1 MSFTSPE
8 FLIFLAVLLVAYHA
22 AGAAR
27 LAGWVQWGLLSVASL
42 YFYGFKDPQ
51 LLWLLGFSITFN
63 CMAGWLIARSVH
75 EGRAVPGWTMGVALT
90 VNLLLIV
97 FFKYARLIGSLLL
110 PAGHP
115 ILAQLQNI
123 PLPIGISF
131 YTFHAVSFLVD
142 LSRANTR
149 ETSLRPF
156 CAELAGGNLLSG
168 LGKLSLYINFFPQ
181 LIAGPI
187 MKARAFLP
195 QVGFHHFTNIAWR
208 QALRYL
214 ILGYFLKT
222 VVADNL
228 HEQTILISNA
238 NYAVLKK
245 FDLLLLLYGYSCF
258 IFADFAGYSLM
269 ALGFAALFGY
279 RLPINFNFPYLSASI
294 TEFWRRWHIS
304 LSTWLRDYLYF
315 PLGGNRKGT
324 GRTYLNL
331 FLVMF
336 LGGLWH
342 GAEMRFAW
350 WGVGHGLLLMIERL
364 LGAGGEETSVKNGS
378 VRRMLQIFITFHL
391 VSFLWLCFVMPDMA
405 HITGFLQALWK
416 NPIGANPRATYVI
429 LIYALPVV
437 LYHVWGY
444 LRPTWR
450 EKIATCPQDGWLEPV
465 AYGIMLYFIITNQ
478 GVGGDFVYFNF

>member
-8 FLIFLAVLLVAYHA
+8 FLIFFAVLLAAYHA

-42 YFYGFKDPQ
+42 YFYGFKNPQ
-51 LLWLLGFSITFN
+51 LLWLLGFSIAFN
-63 CMAGWLIARSVH
+63 CAAGWLIARRVH
-75 EGRAVPGWTMGVALT
+75 ASREVPGWTMGIAIT
-90 VNLLLIV
+90 VNLMLIG
-97 FFKYARLIGSLLL
+97 FFKYARLIGSLVL

-115 ILAQLQNI
+115 LLHQLKDI

-142 LSRANTR
+142 LSRAGTR
-149 ETSLRPF
+149 EPALRPF
-156 CAELAGGNLLSG
+156 AVELAGGNLLSG

-195 QVGFHHFTNIAWR
+195 QVGFHHFRSIAWR

-214 ILGYFLKT
+214 ILGCFLKT

-228 HEQTILISNA
+228 HEQTLLITNA
-238 NYAVLKK
+238 NYAYLKK
-245 FDLLLLLYGYSCF
+245 FDFLLLLYGYSIF

-315 PLGGNRKGT
+315 PLGGNRKGA

-350 WGVGHGLLLMIERL
+350 WGIGHGVLLMIERL
-364 LGAGGEETSVKNGS
+364 LGAGGGETSVRNGS
-378 VRRMLQIFITFHL
+378 LRRWLGMILTFNL
-391 VSFLWLCFVMPDMA
+391 VSLLWLCFVMPDMA
-405 HITGFLQALWK
+405 RLTAFLSGLWH
-416 NPIGANPRATYVI
+416 NPVGANPRGAYVI
-429 LIYALPVV
+429 FIYALPIA
-437 LYHVWGY
+437 LYHLWGY
-444 LRPTWR
+444 LRPIWR
-450 EKIATCPQDGWLEPV
+450 EKSAACRPGGWMESL

>member
-1 MSFTSPE
+1 MSFTSQE
-8 FLIFLAVLLVAYHA
+8 FFVFLALLLAAYHA
-22 AGAAR
+22 AGAWGLKGA
-27 LAGWVQWGLLSVASL
+27 VQWGMLSVGSVV
-42 YFYGFKDPQ
+42 FYGWQKPE
-51 LLWLLGFSITFN
+51 LLWLLGFSMGFN
-63 CMAGWLIARSVH
+63 CLAGWLMARRVQG
-75 EGRAVPGWTMGVALT
+75 GRAVPGWMMGGALG

-97 FFKYARLIGSLLL
+97 FFKYARLIGSLV
-110 PAGHP
+110 
-115 ILAQLQNI
+115 LAADSPWLGKLQNI

-142 LSRANTR
+142 LSRAGTR
-149 ETSLRPF
+149 EPALRPF

-181 LIAGPI
+181 LISGPI

-195 QVGFHHFTNIAWR
+195 QIGGRGWEEIAWR

-228 HEQTILISNA
+228 HEQTLMLNSDGFTA
-238 NYAVLKK
+238 LKK
-245 FDLLLLLYGYSCF
+245 LDLLLLLYGYSAF
-258 IFADFAGYSLM
+258 IFADFAGYSCM
-269 ALGFAALFGY
+269 ALGLAALFGY
-279 RLPINFNFPYLSASI
+279 RLPLNFNFPYLSASI

-315 PLGGNRKGT
+315 PLGGNRKGV

-350 WGVGHGLLLMIERL
+350 WGVGHGVLLMLERL
-364 LGAGGEETSVKNGS
+364 LGADGEETSVKNGGWKRWLRMGVTFNCVS
-378 VRRMLQIFITFHL
+378 V
-391 VSFLWLCFVMPDMA
+391 LWLCFVMKDFA
-405 HITGFLQALWK
+405 HVTRFLHCLAV
-416 NPIGANPRATYVI
+416 NPLGANPRNAFAI
-429 LIYALPVV
+429 LLYALPVV
-437 LYHVWGY
+437 LYHAWGY
-444 LRPTWR
+444 VRPVWR
-450 EKIATCPQDGWLEPV
+450 ESVSAVRAGGWLEPL
-465 AYGIMLYFIITNQ
+465 AYGVMLYCIITNQ
-478 GVGGDFVYFNF
+478 GIGGDFVYFNF